1 MEVPIPVL
9 EAVSVRKEKE
19 PSAVAADIEKEE
31 SSPSSVLE
39 AVVTESIAKPLA
51 PVFETMV
58 TDQIEPLTPVSRTE
72 IIHKHVEHRLQLL
85 NLFLRCLRAY
95 EHVETTGSY
104 ASRAFLVH
112 IPEVPTSIMSSDN
125 RLIGDGRG
133 YLSFRRPD
141 LKA

>member
-1 MEVPIPVL
+1 M
-9 EAVSVRKEKE
+9 RKEKE

-72 IIHKHVEHRLQLL
+72 IIHKHVEPSSP
-85 NLFLRCLRAY
+85 AT
-95 EHVETTGSY
+95 ES
-104 ASRAFLVH
+104 
-112 IPEVPTSIMSSDN
+112 IPEVPTCL
-125 RLIGDGRG
+125 RAR
-133 YLSFRRPD
+133 
-141 LKA
+141 